1 MGMPSYDVFKVQLFN
16 KENYGR
22 DVWMI
27 ILQPFVLM
35 LILRSRFVIID
46 YYIETKYINLP
57 VYDYLSSM
65 LLSEIS

>member
-1 MGMPSYDVFKVQLFN
+1 MPSYDVFKVQLFN

-35 LILRSRFVIID
+35 LILRSKFVIID
-46 YYIETKYINLP
+46 YYMETKYINLP